1 VFYFDLVYSSYIIFN
16 NKIILKQ
23 LFLFVNEFVNINLS
37 DHLFSINL
45 FSKKMNSSL
54 SFYINLSMRIKL
66 PAKRKIHVIHEH
78 LNEEESD
85 T

>member
-45 FSKKMNSSL
+45 FSKNEQQLIVLHK
-54 SFYINLSMRIKL
+54 
-66 PAKRKIHVIHEH
+66 P
-78 LNEEESD
+78 LNENKAACKKEDPRDS
-85 T
+85 